1 MAPAK
6 STQSG
11 RRSKEVIKMC
21 GGNPAPY
28 IPKNNVWEDV
38 LNKLIKTN
46 SHIFIELVRGCNNPC
61 PFKCYGS
68 LRTEEINITPD
79 IHNDIIVPLFRR
91 SPFYYPNLKIVY
103 YGYGETTN
111 YPFEQ
116 LHNLHN
122 CQINLRGDIHL
133 HSPILKLLA
142 SPIRSNHI
150 NLLANLYSTEMA
162 KNINS
167 IQASFDTIATSWLGH
182 VKYFF
187 DAVQIPVLK
196 GFDYINIAKHVV
208 GIPII
213 FRGIAKDSPNYIEAR
228 EFLKDIKD
236 SFGTDLKIEQI
247 KNIRNNNLVLEGVT
261 IGGIAGYVQ
270 QENITLVFRRC
281 IKNNSERF
289 ELKFDNIQDMERFTK
304 KSDSRCTDFSIF
316 LNSTRTTC
324 DECYPSWKAV
334 L

>member
-1 MAPAK
+1 
-6 STQSG
+6 
-11 RRSKEVIKMC
+11 MC

-162 KNINS
+162 ENINS

-196 GFDYINIAKHVV
+196 GFNYINIAKHVV
-208 GIPII
+208 NIPII
-213 FRGIAKDSPNYIEAR
+213 FRGIAKDSSDYVEASD
-228 EFLKDIKD
+228 FLKEMED
-236 SFGTDLKIEQI
+236 SFGHTNIKIEQI
-247 KNIRNNNLVLEGVT
+247 KNVRNNNPVLESVT
-261 IGGIAGYVQ
+261 VGSLRGYIP
-270 QENITLVFRRC
+270 QEDITLIFRRC
-281 IKNNSERF
+281 IRNDSERF
-289 ELKFDNIQDMERFTK
+289 ELTFDDVKDMQRFVDKKDKRCASFNKFLTSAPTK
-304 KSDSRCTDFSIF
+304 CK
-316 LNSTRTTC
+316 
-324 DECYPSWKAV
+324 ECFPSWKAV